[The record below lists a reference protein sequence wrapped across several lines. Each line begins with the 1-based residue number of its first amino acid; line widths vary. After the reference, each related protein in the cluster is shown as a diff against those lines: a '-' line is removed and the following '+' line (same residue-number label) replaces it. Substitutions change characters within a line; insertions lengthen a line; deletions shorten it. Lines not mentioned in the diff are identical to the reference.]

1 MPAHA
6 GTKGNE
12 HADILAGM
20 VTITDGKLMDQA
32 DRLTVLSDCLRLKTS
47 MCARHSHCQD
57 SKNCKSRS
65 AQLIQQQK
73 KKTTSNTHKR
83 QQLDQYRTGNKSHH
97 MLLNLWRCGLKY
109 LWTCPGLMVIIF
121 PELTTDQ
128 TSKHQHEKH
137 NTMGKQHI
145 HTNSLLPTSDLDT
158 NQSTRGKDAIL

>member
-20 VTITDGKLMDQA
+20 VTITDDKLMDQA
-32 DRLTVLSDCLRLKTS
+32 DRLTVLSDCVRLKTS

-73 KKTTSNTHKR
+73 KKQPVTHIRDNNSTNIEQVTKATT
-83 QQLDQYRTGNKSHH
+83 
-97 MLLNLWRCGLKY
+97 C
-109 LWTCPGLMVIIF
+109 C
-121 PELTTDQ
+121 
-128 TSKHQHEKH
+128 
-137 NTMGKQHI
+137 
-145 HTNSLLPTSDLDT
+145 
-158 NQSTRGKDAIL
+158 